1 MAWGQKETVYT
12 FKSRW
17 IVAFE
22 SEEEKTFPFPLRLCQ
37 WGKPGA
43 VTVSFRGQSWGLQS
57 HLAGLLLLQIRHWAS
72 VVSLLCSGPCLTSWP
87 RGLKDR
93 NFSQQYSGFSSSV
106 SFSPLTLP
114 KTDHLGENQPLS
126 HRQSCR
132 KAQKGK
138 ELRSADQPS
147 VSLKVAL
154 PSPLTPSAAAPSPVH
169 WPYERFWT
177 RDSQILSDSL
187 LTETV
192 RY

>member
-1 MAWGQKETVYT
+1 MSFPKLDCN
-12 FKSRW
+12 
-17 IVAFE
+17 
-22 SEEEKTFPFPLRLCQ
+22 KTI
-37 WGKPGA
+37 
-43 VTVSFRGQSWGLQS
+43 T
-57 HLAGLLLLQIRHWAS
+57 
-72 VVSLLCSGPCLTSWP
+72 SLLFG
-87 RGLKDR
+87 
-93 NFSQQYSGFSSSV
+93 V

-169 WPYERFWT
+169 
-177 RDSQILSDSL
+177 
-187 LTETV
+187 
-192 RY
+192 